1 MNGRHSPSMNSRL
14 FHIGLSCILS
24 AAALAIGGY
33 LSKNDSV
40 SFFNLGNLFG
50 HGLFVALV
58 FPAYC
63 VFFYWSTYP
72 FFRVPTL
79 SMPTQQ
85 ECLPGDNSW
94 MSVVSWMSLV
104 FSLIGFLM
112 PPCALVGIIA
122 GHLTRIRLRVIR
134 SPKKGELALAG
145 LILGHLSLG
154 FWVFIFLCGLLGAFG
169 YTSK

>member
-1 MNGRHSPSMNSRL
+1 MNGIHSPSITSRL
-14 FHIGLSCILS
+14 FHIGFSCILS

-33 LSKNDSV
+33 LSKNDSA

-72 FFRVPTL
+72 FFRVPPL
-79 SMPTQQ
+79 SGPAQQ
-85 ECLPGDNSW
+85 ERLPGDNSL
-94 MSVVSWMSLV
+94 MSVVLS
-104 FSLIGFLM
+104 FIGFLI

-122 GHLTRIRLRVIR
+122 GHLTRIRLRALK
-134 SPKKGELALAG
+134 SPKKGRLALTG

-154 FWVFIFLCGLLGAFG
+154 FWVSIFLCGFLGVFG
-169 YTSK
+169 HSWK